1 MSKYENIGIA
11 YFTNPALQN
20 EPFGKEVN
28 GIMTSVARQTPVRK
42 VNNEIEVTIVEEMK
56 PQQVPSIIFTDTSG
70 KLEHLRIEGA
80 QLQGITVAK
89 VMETVNA
96 IKEWNVKNPNE

>member
-1 MSKYENIGIA
+1 MADKIVGIA
-11 YFTNPALQN
+11 YFTNPAMEN

-28 GIMTSVARQTPVRK
+28 GIMTSVARQTTVRK
-42 VNNEIEVTIVEEMK
+42 VNTETEVTIVEEMK
-56 PQQVPSIIFTDTSG
+56 PQQIPSIIFTDGSG
-70 KLEHLRIEGA
+70 KLEHLRIEGVK
-80 QLQGITVAK
+80 LQGITVAK